1 MVLNEWLKR
10 VFMSF
15 KYDQYRAFRVLC
27 LFCLFIA
34 VLSGCKEAPAPNSGA
49 IAPALSCNDIAGE
62 YVNLSQLKNRVV
74 VLYFWSSKCCGD
86 KLKQLEPLYLQ
97 QKFNGLSILAI
108 EVGGSKET
116 VSSFVM
122 SSGLTFTNLTDEY
135 ESLSRSYRVVG
146 FPTIFVIDKN
156 GVIRKKISGDMK
168 IDQLSGLVTP
178 LL

>member
-1 MVLNEWLKR
+1 MSYKR
-10 VFMSF
+10 
-15 KYDQYRAFRVLC
+15 DLYRFLGLAC
-27 LFCLFIA
+27 LFCLFSA
-34 VLSGCKEAPAPNSGA
+34 ALLGCKDAPAPKSGA
-49 IAPALSCNDIAGE
+49 IAPAISCNDITGE

-86 KLKQLEPLYLQ
+86 KLKQLEPFYLQ
-97 QKFNGLSILAI
+97 QKFNGLSIIAI

-156 GVIRKKISGDMK
+156 GVISKKISGDMK
-168 IDQLSGLVTP
+168 IDQLSRLVTP